1 MELTFFQ
8 KSCDLLIESLSKDNV
23 EQLTST
29 GSVYFFQFWMVVL
42 PKFYNKSVSTVVKT
56 HRNTNLVSSRPALK

>member
-8 KSCDLLIESLSKDNV
+8 KSFDLLIVSLSKDNV

-29 GSVYFFQFWMVVL
+29 GIVYFFQFWMVVL

-56 HRNTNLVSSRPALK
+56 HRNTNLVASTPALK